1 MSIVTGL
8 STADE
13 DPAVDRALRSRP
25 PYWPAYDSAAHWLSA
40 VTGCQLSEP
49 PSDLSASPDFASV
62 SATVWVPGWG
72 SATATIA
79 GRMIRSPM
87 R

>member
-1 MSIVTGL
+1 MSIVTEL
-8 STADE
+8 STAAASTTADS
-13 DPAVDRALRSRP
+13 ALRSRP
-25 PYWPAYDSAAHWLSA
+25 PYWPAYDSAAHWLSP

-49 PSDLSASPDFASV
+49 PSDLSASADLASASV
-62 SATVWVPGWG
+62 DAWLPGWG